1 MRRCFFGLLI
11 GLIIFG
17 IGACLAWEKAL
28 PPANSGVFS
37 SSDRAP
43 ITYRWETFSSP
54 LEAATEFNMQLQQA
68 TDYLEFTPCFDESG
82 RRTGERAVMLFSPPR
97 VPEATWRIVWTR
109 QSESFSETFWVES
122 VSLSGARYFETER
135 QGWKKCVAKM
145 HGLFQP
151 KDHAGGA
158 R

>member
-17 IGACLAWEKAL
+17 IGAWLAWEKAL

-54 LEAATEFNMQLQQA
+54 LEAATEFNTQLRQA

-97 VPEATWRIVWTR
+97 VPEATWRIVWTPIR
-109 QSESFSETFWVES
+109 ELFGDVLGGIS
-122 VSLSGARYFETER
+122 VPVGCAL
-135 QGWKKCVAKM
+135 
-145 HGLFQP
+145 L
-151 KDHAGGA
+151 
-158 R
+158 